1 MCEKRYS
8 LKVFVYIVTI
18 VLICFIGKEAWSN
31 NYLPNVHWVFVV
43 DTSGSMKKKGQM
55 DLLKEITDRITKEFI
70 DRKEKIIRIGDRV
83 TLFSFD
89 QDVRMEA
96 TSLYQTGDDLVVIK
110 NKLKNMNKRRG
121 SLTFIS
127 EAIVRAMEITN
138 KYSKFFDT
146 NALYVFTDGKS
157 EPYSLKWPAEK
168 IKARKKRDL
177 DNFNKISLSGK
188 EHGLNVWLGVLKWE
202 AFEDAKKL
210 VKNMGNGGHFVDLTD
225 FNRLSVA
232 KALRDFSDTVRIN
245 VQISKAKDL
254 DFGTIPYSNGDFS
267 YNKSITLAMQTDK
280 GRTRPAIMG
289 HIKLDPENPSE
300 ITREMPLQVKTTEDK
315 IFLNFNI
322 ADVDK
327 LKPGTYTGKL
337 NLLPSQKHFG
347 ALVIEP
353 SQLNVEFKKS
363 GFIGFY
369 AWKALLA
376 GVAGLFLLFYVTNKV
391 KRRMPI
397 KV

>member
-1 MCEKRYS
+1 LFGR
-8 LKVFVYIVTI
+8 
-18 VLICFIGKEAWSN
+18 EAWSN

-55 DLLKEITDRITKEFI
+55 DLLKEITGRITTEFI

-89 QDVRMEA
+89 QDVRLEA
-96 TSLYQTGDDLVVIK
+96 TSLYQTEDDLVVIK
-110 NKLKNMNKRRG
+110 NKLNGMNKRRG

-127 EAIVRAMEITN
+127 EAVVQAMEITN
-138 KYSKFFDT
+138 KYSKFFHT

-157 EPYSLKWPAEK
+157 EPYSLKWSKEK
-168 IKARKKRDL
+168 IQARKKRDL
-177 DNFNKISLSGK
+177 ANFNKISLSGK

-210 VKNMGNGGHFVDLTD
+210 VKNMGRGGHFVDLTD

-232 KALRDFSDTVRIN
+232 KALRDFSETVRIN
-245 VQISKAKDL
+245 VQIPKARDL
-254 DFGTIPYSNGDFS
+254 DFGTIPYSNSDFTYS
-267 YNKSITLAMQTDK
+267 KNITLAMQTEK
-280 GRTRPAIMG
+280 GNSRPAITG
-289 HIKLDPENPSE
+289 LIKLDPENPSE
-300 ITREMPLQVKTTEDK
+300 IHRELPLQVKTTEDK

-322 ADVDK
+322 GDVDK

-337 NLLPSQKHFG
+337 NLLPSKRHFG

-353 SQLNVEFKKS
+353 PQLNVEFKKS
-363 GFIGFY
+363 GFVGFY
-369 AWKALLA
+369 AWKALLV
-376 GVAGLFLLFYVTNKV
+376 GVAGLFLIFYVTNKV
-391 KRRMPI
+391 KRKMPI

>member
-18 VLICFIGKEAWSN
+18 VLICFFGKEAWSN

-96 TSLYQTGDDLVVIK
+96 TSLYQTEDDLVVIK

-127 EAIVRAMEITN
+127 EAVVKAMEITN

-177 DNFNKISLSGK
+177 ENFNKISLSGK

-280 GRTRPAIMG
+280 GSTRPAIMG

-337 NLLPSQKHFG
+337 KLRPSQKHFG

-363 GFIGFY
+363 GFVGFY

>member
-1 MCEKRYS
+1 
-8 LKVFVYIVTI
+8 
-18 VLICFIGKEAWSN
+18 
-31 NYLPNVHWVFVV
+31 
-43 DTSGSMKKKGQM
+43 MKMKGQM
-55 DLLKEITDRITKEFI
+55 DLLKEITNRITKEFI
-70 DRKEKIIRIGDRV
+70 DSKEKILRIGDRV
-83 TLFSFD
+83 TLFSLD
-89 QDVRMEA
+89 QDVRLEA
-96 TSLYQTGDDLVVIK
+96 TSLYQTEDDLVVIK
-110 NKLKNMNKRRG
+110 NKLKKMNKRKG

-127 EAIVRAMEITN
+127 EAIVQAMEITN
-138 KYSKFFDT
+138 KYSKFFHT
-146 NALYVFTDGKS
+146 NALYIFTDGKS
-157 EPYSLKWPAEK
+157 EPYSLKWSKKK

-177 DNFNKISLSGK
+177 DNFKKISLSGK

-210 VKNMGNGGHFVDLTD
+210 VKNMGKGGHFVDLTD

-232 KALRDFSDTVRIN
+232 KALRDYSETVRIN
-245 VQISKAKDL
+245 VQIPNARDL
-254 DFGTIPYSNGDFS
+254 DFGTIPYANGDFS
-267 YNKSITLAMQTDK
+267 YNKNIVLAMETDK
-280 GRTRPAIMG
+280 GKTMPAIRG
-289 HIKLDPENPSE
+289 LIKFDPQNPSE
-300 ITREMPLQVKTTEDK
+300 ITRELPLQVKTTEDQ

-337 NLLPSQKHFG
+337 TLFPSRKHFG
-347 ALVIEP
+347 TLVIEP

-376 GVAGLFLLFYVTNKV
+376 GVAGLMLLFYVTNKV
-391 KRRMPI
+391 KRRLPI

>member
-18 VLICFIGKEAWSN
+18 VLICFFGKEAWSN

-96 TSLYQTGDDLVVIK
+96 TSLYQTEDDLVVIK

-127 EAIVRAMEITN
+127 EAVVQAMEITN

-202 AFEDAKKL
+202 AFEDAKKI

-280 GRTRPAIMG
+280 GSTRPAIMG

-337 NLLPSQKHFG
+337 KLRPSQKHFG

-363 GFIGFY
+363 GFVGFY